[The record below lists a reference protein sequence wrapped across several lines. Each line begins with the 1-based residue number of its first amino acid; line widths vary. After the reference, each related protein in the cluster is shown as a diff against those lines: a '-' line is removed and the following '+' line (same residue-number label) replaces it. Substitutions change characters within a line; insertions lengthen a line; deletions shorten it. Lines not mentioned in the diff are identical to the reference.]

1 MTLDTFLSTYGY
13 AAVLLGVFVE
23 GELVVMTAGFLAYRH
38 ILQLDWVIAS
48 ALLGSVLTYQ
58 FYFLLG
64 RTQGTRFL
72 QRRPHWQA
80 RIASTQTL
88 LERHATTVTLGY
100 RALIGFRTVT
110 PFALGMTDISHRRF
124 LILDSIPAIA
134 WAVTFPWLGYAL
146 GRQIEPVLARLGIV
160 QIWLALGVGA
170 GVALAVIG
178 TVLIRR
184 ARSKPRPIRALR
196 R

>member
-72 QRRPHWQA
+72 RKRPHWQA
-80 RIASTQTL
+80 RIARTRAL
-88 LERHATTVTLGY
+88 LERHATMVTLGY

-124 LILDSIPAIA
+124 LVLDSVPAIA

-146 GRQIEPVLARLGIV
+146 GHQIEPMLARLGIV
-160 QIWLALGVGA
+160 QTWLALGA
-170 GVALAVIG
+170 GLAVALTVMGA
-178 TVLIRR
+178 VLIRR
-184 ARSKPRPIRALR
+184 ARSKPAPSRARPR
-196 R
+196 